1 MKDSQNSDEFQD
13 TSENNAKTEENL
25 VESSFETE
33 FEEERVEVW
42 ILGLCIVKGLCNILR
57 RKNVRTK
64 NDILEAVED

>member
-33 FEEERVEVW
+33 FEEEWVEVW

-57 RKNVRTK
+57 PKNVRTK